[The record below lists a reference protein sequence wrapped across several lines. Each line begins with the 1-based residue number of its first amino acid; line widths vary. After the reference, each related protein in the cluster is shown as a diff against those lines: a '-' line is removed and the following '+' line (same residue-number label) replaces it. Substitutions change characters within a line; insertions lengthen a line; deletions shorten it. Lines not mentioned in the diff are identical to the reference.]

1 MPRYFFHV
9 HDGGSVPD
17 DLGLNLPDIDAA
29 RTAAIELSREIL
41 RSETV
46 GPFQDYSSWRIEV
59 SDSPELSSLPLF
71 VLHFSVT
78 Q

>member
-17 DLGLNLPDIDAA
+17 DLGLTLPDLDAA
-29 RTAAIELSREIL
+29 RIAAIELSREIL
-41 RSETV
+41 RSDVIE
-46 GPFQDYSSWRIEV
+46 PFQDHTSWRIEV
-59 SDSPELSSLPLF
+59 SNSPEIGSLPLF
-71 VLHFSVT
+71 VLCFSVT

>member
-17 DLGLNLPDIDAA
+17 DLGLNLPNIDAA

-41 RSETV
+41 SSEV
-46 GPFQDYSSWRIEV
+46 IGPFQDHTCWRIEV
-59 SDSPELSSLPLF
+59 SNSPELTSLPLF